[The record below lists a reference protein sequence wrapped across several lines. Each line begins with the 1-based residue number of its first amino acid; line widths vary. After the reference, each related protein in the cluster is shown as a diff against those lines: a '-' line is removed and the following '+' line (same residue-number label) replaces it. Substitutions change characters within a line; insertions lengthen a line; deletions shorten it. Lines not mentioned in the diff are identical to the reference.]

1 MHDDNNNNVGSNNN
15 DEEWILTNTQVTAID
30 GINEMEMD
38 DEQQQQQQQ
47 NDNEK
52 QTRGSNN
59 NTIEGKPDHSNN
71 NIYDN
76 YMDWLNF

>member
-1 MHDDNNNNVGSNNN
+1 MHDDNKNNVGSNNN

-30 GINEMEMD
+30 GVNEVEMEMD
-38 DEQQQQQQQ
+38 DEQQQQQ

-52 QTRGSNN
+52 QTRGSSNN
-59 NTIEGKPDHSNN
+59 STTEGKPNHNN